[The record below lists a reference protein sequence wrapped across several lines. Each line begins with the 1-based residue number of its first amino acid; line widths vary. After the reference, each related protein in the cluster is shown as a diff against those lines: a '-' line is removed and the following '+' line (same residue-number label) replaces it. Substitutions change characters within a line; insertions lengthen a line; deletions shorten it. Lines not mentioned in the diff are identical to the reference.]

1 MLLIDIL
8 EKISQNIFA
17 YSYVSENSM
26 HFFFRKKIEFLVAA
40 PPLLASAS
48 ASAKNASFF
57 YVLSKSYSKNII
69 VYQKLSESH

>member
-1 MLLIDIL
+1 MLLMDIL

-40 PPLLASAS
+40 PPPIS
-48 ASAKNASFF
+48 
-57 YVLSKSYSKNII
+57 VR
-69 VYQKLSESH
+69 VRVR